1 MSATIAELQA
11 LGAFAGRPEKRDIT
25 FNVNGEP
32 KTLTFYIRKAA
43 YNTVTTQW
51 RPENQGKDAIALRLA
66 SYVCDEND
74 APVFSFDDVVGTAER
89 GPLIETLTIALF
101 AAIGEVNGIAN
112 KGGDEEKKE
121 STSSGTSSS
130 AEESAEEQ

>member
-1 MSATIAELQA
+1 MSLISELQA
-11 LGAFAGRPEKRDIT
+11 LGAFAGQPEKRDVT
-25 FNVNGEP
+25 FDVNGEP

-66 SYVCDEND
+66 SYVCDEKGD
-74 APVFSFDDVVGTAER
+74 AVFTVEDITGTAER

-101 AAIGEVNGIAN
+101 AAIGQVNGITES
-112 KGGDEEKKE
+112 GDEEKKE
-121 STSSGTSSS
+121 STSSGTNSS

>member
-1 MSATIAELQA
+1 MTSIAELQA
-11 LGAFAGRPEKRDIT
+11 LGAFAGAPEKRDIA
-25 FNVNGEP
+25 FMVNGEE

-66 SYVCDEND
+66 SYICDEKGD
-74 APVFSFDDVVGTAER
+74 PVFTVEDITGTAER

-101 AAIGEVNGIAN
+101 AAIGQVNGLADT
-112 KGGDEEKKE
+112 GDEEKKE
-121 STSSGTSSS
+121 STSSGTNSS

>member
-1 MSATIAELQA
+1 MTLISELQA
-11 LGAFAGRPEKRDIT
+11 LGAFAGQPEKKDVT
-25 FNVNGEP
+25 FHVNGEA

-66 SYVCDEND
+66 SYVCDENG
-74 APVFSFDDVVGTAER
+74 APVFTVEDIIGNAER

-101 AAIGEVNGIAN
+101 AAIGQVNGLIEKDDA
-112 KGGDEEKKE
+112 EKKDL
-121 STSSGTSSS
+121 TSSGTNLSQ
-130 AEESAEEQ
+130 EESAEEQ

>member
-1 MSATIAELQA
+1 MSLISELQA
-11 LGAFAGRPEKRDIT
+11 LGAFAGQPEKRDVT
-25 FNVNGEP
+25 FHVNGEP

-66 SYVCDEND
+66 SYVCDEKGD
-74 APVFSFDDVVGTAER
+74 PVFTVEDITGTAER

-101 AAIGEVNGIAN
+101 TAIGQVNGLTDN
-112 KGGDEEKKE
+112 GDEEKKE
-121 STSSGTSSS
+121 STSSGTNSS

>member
-1 MSATIAELQA
+1 MSATISELQA
-11 LGAFAGRPEKRDIT
+11 LGAFAGQPEKRDVT
-25 FNVNGEP
+25 FHVNGEP

-43 YNTVTTQW
+43 YDTVSVQW

-66 SYVCDEND
+66 SYVCDEKG
-74 APVFSFDDVVGTAER
+74 APVFTVEDITGTAER

-101 AAIGEVNGIAN
+101 AAVGEVNGI
-112 KGGDEEKKE
+112 KDDSEEKKE
-121 STSSGTSSS
+121 STSSGTNSS

>member
-1 MSATIAELQA
+1 MTSIAELQA
-11 LGAFAGRPEKRDIT
+11 LGAFAGQPVKRDVT
-25 FNVNGEP
+25 FHVNGEE

-66 SYVCDEND
+66 SYVCDDKGE
-74 APVFSFDDVVGTAER
+74 PVFTVDDITGTAER

-101 AAIGEVNGIAN
+101 ATIAEVNGIVD
-112 KGGDEEKKE
+112 KGDAEKKK
-121 STSSGTSSS
+121 STSSGTNSS
-130 AEESAEEQ
+130 AEESAEGQ